1 MELKDKLKYSISAMG
16 QLQKLIVI
24 NIIFFIIPLLLNTFL
39 WLFELKDISIID
51 YFVVEADFMSLIF
64 KPWSLITYGFLHGS
78 FSHLFWNMIM
88 LFYFGNILVNYFGD
102 KRLLNV
108 FFNGILFGGIIY
120 IISYNLFPVF
130 TGVSS
135 KMIGSSAGVMAI
147 LFYVTSYNP
156 NHTIRFF
163 FLNIKLL
170 YIAIFLLLMDIIQ
183 IPVENSG
190 GHIAHLGGALIG
202 FLMFRS
208 FSVRITSRPAR
219 TPKVPSYLP
228 PVGWVSRWLPIK
240 TGWASGSSPALSA
253 NILPIASIEVVSPAW
268 SHQLFSK
275 SRASPSSSVSV

>member
-1 MELKDKLKYSISAMG
+1 MELKDKLKYSLSVMG

-39 WLFELKDISIID
+39 WLFELKDISILD
-51 YFVVEADFMSLIF
+51 YFVVEADIMSLIF

-147 LFYVTSYNP
+147 LFYITSYNP

-163 FLNIKLL
+163 FVNIKLL
-170 YIAIFLLLMDIIQ
+170 YIAVFLLLMDIIQ
-183 IPVENSG
+183 IPVDNSG

-208 FSVRITSRPAR
+208 FKGIDFVDIYTNLSTR
-219 TPKVPSYLP
+219 KNNKK
-228 PVGWVSRWLPIK
+228 IK
-240 TGWASGSSPALSA
+240 RNKTFSGSNFDQKKIDS
-253 NILPIASIEVVSPAW
+253 ILDKISESGYESLTKEEKNYLFKASN
-268 SHQLFSK
+268 K
-275 SRASPSSSVSV
+275 KK

>member
-1 MELKDKLKYSISAMG
+1 MELKDKLKYSLSVMG

-51 YFVVEADFMSLIF
+51 YFVVEADLMSLIF

-147 LFYVTSYNP
+147 LFYITSYNP

-163 FLNIKLL
+163 FVNIKLL
-170 YIAIFLLLMDIIQ
+170 YIAVFLLLMDIIQ
-183 IPVENSG
+183 IPVDNSG

-208 FSVRITSRPAR
+208 FKGIDFVDIYTNLSTR
-219 TPKVPSYLP
+219 KNNKK
-228 PVGWVSRWLPIK
+228 IK
-240 TGWASGSSPALSA
+240 RNKTFSGSNFDQKKIDS
-253 NILPIASIEVVSPAW
+253 ILDKISGSGYESLTKEEKNYLFKASN
-268 SHQLFSK
+268 K
-275 SRASPSSSVSV
+275 KK

>member
-1 MELKDKLKYSISAMG
+1 MELKDKLKYSLSVMG

-39 WLFELKDISIID
+39 WLFELKDISILD
-51 YFVVEADFMSLIF
+51 YFVVEADIMSLIF

-147 LFYVTSYNP
+147 LFYITSYNP

-208 FSVRITSRPAR
+208 FKGIDFVDIYTNLST
-219 TPKVPSYLP
+219 KKNNNK
-228 PVGWVSRWLPIK
+228 IK
-240 TGWASGSSPALSA
+240 RNKTFSGSNFDQKKIDS
-253 NILPIASIEVVSPAW
+253 ILDKISESGYESLTKEEKNYLFKASN
-268 SHQLFSK
+268 K
-275 SRASPSSSVSV
+275 KK

>member
-1 MELKDKLKYSISAMG
+1 MELKDKLKYSLSVMG

-51 YFVVEADFMSLIF
+51 YFVVEADLMSLIF

-147 LFYVTSYNP
+147 LFYITSYNP

-163 FLNIKLL
+163 FVNIKLL
-170 YIAIFLLLMDIIQ
+170 YIAVFLLLMDIIQ

-208 FSVRITSRPAR
+208 FKGIDFVDIYTNLIT
-219 TPKVPSYLP
+219 KKNNKK
-228 PVGWVSRWLPIK
+228 IK
-240 TGWASGSSPALSA
+240 RNKTFSGSNFDQKKIDS
-253 NILPIASIEVVSPAW
+253 ILDKISESGYESLTKEEKNYLFKASN
-268 SHQLFSK
+268 K
-275 SRASPSSSVSV
+275 KK

>member
-1 MELKDKLKYSISAMG
+1 MELKDKLKYSLSVMG

-24 NIIFFIIPLLLNTFL
+24 NILFFIIPLLLNTFL
-39 WLFELKDISIID
+39 WLFELKDISILG
-51 YFVVEADFMSLIF
+51 YFVVEADLMSLIF

-147 LFYVTSYNP
+147 IFYIKSYNT

-163 FLNIKLL
+163 FVNIKLL
-170 YIAIFLLLMDIIQ
+170 YIAVFLLLMDIIQ

-208 FSVRITSRPAR
+208 FKGIDFVDIYTNL
-219 TPKVPSYLP
+219 TTKKNNKK
-228 PVGWVSRWLPIK
+228 IK
-240 TGWASGSSPALSA
+240 RNKTFSGS
-253 NILPIASIEVVSPAW
+253 NFDQTKIDFILDKISESGYESLTKDEKNYLFKASN
-268 SHQLFSK
+268 K
-275 SRASPSSSVSV
+275 KK

>member
-1 MELKDKLKYSISAMG
+1 MELKDKLKYSLSVMG

-24 NIIFFIIPLLLNTFL
+24 NIIFFIIPLFLNTFL
-39 WLFELKDISIID
+39 WLFELKDISILD
-51 YFVVEADFMSLIF
+51 YFVVEADIMSLIF

-130 TGVSS
+130 TGISS

-147 LFYVTSYNP
+147 LFYITSYNP

-163 FLNIKLL
+163 FVNIKLL
-170 YIAIFLLLMDIIQ
+170 YIAVFLLLMDIIQ

-208 FSVRITSRPAR
+208 FKGIDFVDIYTNFIT
-219 TPKVPSYLP
+219 KKNNKK
-228 PVGWVSRWLPIK
+228 IK
-240 TGWASGSSPALSA
+240 RNKTFSGSNFDQKKIDS
-253 NILPIASIEVVSPAW
+253 ILDKISESGYESLTKEEKNYLFKASN
-268 SHQLFSK
+268 K
-275 SRASPSSSVSV
+275 KK

>member
-1 MELKDKLKYSISAMG
+1 MELKGKLKYSLSVMG

-24 NIIFFIIPLLLNTFL
+24 NIIFFIIPLILNTFL
-39 WLFELKDISIID
+39 WLFELKDISILD
-51 YFVVEADFMSLIF
+51 YFVVEADLMSLIF

-147 LFYVTSYNP
+147 LFYITSYNP

-163 FLNIKLL
+163 FVNIKLL
-170 YIAIFLLLMDIIQ
+170 YIAVFLLLMDIIQ
-183 IPVENSG
+183 IPVDNSG

-208 FSVRITSRPAR
+208 FKGIDFVDIYTNLSTR
-219 TPKVPSYLP
+219 KNNKK
-228 PVGWVSRWLPIK
+228 IK
-240 TGWASGSSPALSA
+240 RNKTFSGSNFDQKKIDS
-253 NILPIASIEVVSPAW
+253 ILDKISESGYESLTKEEKNYLFKASN
-268 SHQLFSK
+268 K
-275 SRASPSSSVSV
+275 KK

>member
-1 MELKDKLKYSISAMG
+1 MELKDKLKYSLSVMG

-39 WLFELKDISIID
+39 WLFELKDISILD
-51 YFVVEADFMSLIF
+51 YFVVEADLMSLIF

-147 LFYVTSYNP
+147 LFYITSYNP

-170 YIAIFLLLMDIIQ
+170 YIAVFLLLMDIIQ

-208 FSVRITSRPAR
+208 FKGINFVDIYTNLST
-219 TPKVPSYLP
+219 KKNNKK
-228 PVGWVSRWLPIK
+228 IK
-240 TGWASGSSPALSA
+240 RNKTFSGSNFDQKKIDS
-253 NILPIASIEVVSPAW
+253 ILDKISESGYESLTKEEKNYLFKASN
-268 SHQLFSK
+268 K
-275 SRASPSSSVSV
+275 KK

>member
-1 MELKDKLKYSISAMG
+1 MELKDKLKYSLSVMG

-51 YFVVEADFMSLIF
+51 YFVVEADLMSLIF

-147 LFYVTSYNP
+147 LFYITSCNP

-163 FLNIKLL
+163 FVNIKLL

-208 FSVRITSRPAR
+208 FKGIDFVDIYTNLST
-219 TPKVPSYLP
+219 KKNDKK
-228 PVGWVSRWLPIK
+228 IK
-240 TGWASGSSPALSA
+240 RNKTFSGSNFDQKKIDS
-253 NILPIASIEVVSPAW
+253 ILDKISESGYESLTKEEKNYLFKASN
-268 SHQLFSK
+268 K
-275 SRASPSSSVSV
+275 KK

>member
-1 MELKDKLKYSISAMG
+1 MELKDKLKYSLSVMG

-51 YFVVEADFMSLIF
+51 YFVVEADLMSLIF

-147 LFYVTSYNP
+147 LFYITSYNP

-208 FSVRITSRPAR
+208 FKGIDFVDIYTNLST
-219 TPKVPSYLP
+219 KKNNKK
-228 PVGWVSRWLPIK
+228 IK
-240 TGWASGSSPALSA
+240 RNNTFSGSNFDQKKIDS
-253 NILPIASIEVVSPAW
+253 ILDKISESGYESLTKEEKNYLFKASN
-268 SHQLFSK
+268 K
-275 SRASPSSSVSV
+275 KK

>member
-1 MELKDKLKYSISAMG
+1 MELKDKLKYSLSVMG

-24 NIIFFIIPLLLNTFL
+24 NIIFFIIPLILNTFL
-39 WLFELKDISIID
+39 WLFELKDISILD
-51 YFVVEADFMSLIF
+51 YFVVEADLMSLIF

-147 LFYVTSYNP
+147 LFYITSYNP

-163 FLNIKLL
+163 FVNIKLL
-170 YIAIFLLLMDIIQ
+170 YIAVFLLLMDIIK
-183 IPVENSG
+183 IPVDTSG

-208 FSVRITSRPAR
+208 FKGIDFVDIYTNLSTR
-219 TPKVPSYLP
+219 KNNKK
-228 PVGWVSRWLPIK
+228 IK
-240 TGWASGSSPALSA
+240 RNKTFSGSNFDQKKIDS
-253 NILPIASIEVVSPAW
+253 ILDKISESGYESLTKEEKNYLFNASN
-268 SHQLFSK
+268 K
-275 SRASPSSSVSV
+275 KK

>member
-1 MELKDKLKYSISAMG
+1 MELKDKLKYSLSVIG

-39 WLFELKDISIID
+39 WLFELKDISILD
-51 YFVVEADFMSLIF
+51 YFVVEADLMSLIF

-147 LFYVTSYNP
+147 LFYITSYNP

-163 FLNIKLL
+163 FINIKLL
-170 YIAIFLLLMDIIQ
+170 YIAVFLLLMDIIQ

-202 FLMFRS
+202 FLMYRS
-208 FSVRITSRPAR
+208 FKGIDFVDIYTNLSTR
-219 TPKVPSYLP
+219 KNNKK
-228 PVGWVSRWLPIK
+228 IK
-240 TGWASGSSPALSA
+240 RNKTFSGS
-253 NILPIASIEVVSPAW
+253 NFDQKKIDFILDKISESGYESLTKDEKNYLFKASN
-268 SHQLFSK
+268 K
-275 SRASPSSSVSV
+275 KK

>member
-1 MELKDKLKYSISAMG
+1 MELKDKLKYSLSVMG

-51 YFVVEADFMSLIF
+51 YFVVEADLMSLIF

-102 KRLLNV
+102 KRFLNV

-147 LFYVTSYNP
+147 LFYITSYNP

-208 FSVRITSRPAR
+208 FKGVDFVDIYTNFIT
-219 TPKVPSYLP
+219 KKNNKK
-228 PVGWVSRWLPIK
+228 IK
-240 TGWASGSSPALSA
+240 RNKTFSGSNFDQKKIDS
-253 NILPIASIEVVSPAW
+253 ILDKISESGYESLTKEEKNYLFKASN
-268 SHQLFSK
+268 K
-275 SRASPSSSVSV
+275 KK